1 MASRVT
7 KFLLVYPIVRER
19 GKDEPI
25 SKRKVNNSPNLGS
38 GLSGLRGVVQGESM
52 EGWEG

>member
-1 MASRVT
+1 MANRVT

-25 SKRKVNNSPNLGS
+25 SRRKVNNSPSLGS
-38 GLSGLRGVVQGESM
+38 GLSGLRRVI
-52 EGWEG
+52 